1 MALKSKIKQLEDIV
15 ANDTESQL
23 ITEKFSEKAPTTPAL
38 VATQADL
45 EEPDVEQIQELDM
58 VHVGSIEEVA
68 KQEIREARRQSS
80 LHRGPYPEHQRRGRG
95 DYGYYDRRGYWNN
108 NHRGSGRN
116 ASYSR
121 RGEYSQEAFHSQND
135 SRSGY
140 RGNFNGRRRRE
151 QD

>member
-68 KQEIREARRQSS
+68 KQEFREARRQNS
-80 LHRGPYPEHQRRGRG
+80 LHRGGNYYNRG